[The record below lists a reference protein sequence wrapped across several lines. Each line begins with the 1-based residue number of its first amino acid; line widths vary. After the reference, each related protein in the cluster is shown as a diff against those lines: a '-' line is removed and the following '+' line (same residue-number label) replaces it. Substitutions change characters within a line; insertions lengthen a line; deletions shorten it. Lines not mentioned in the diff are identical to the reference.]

1 MASALQTL
9 FGDIANAIRGKTGN
23 ADKMS
28 PSSFPTQIENIP
40 TSGGVFFTTDVIV
53 DEVTITTSA
62 SNNDGYDGLCGAQM
76 PITESWR
83 SKTKEERSR
92 IDQVFLVTFDGVR
105 YLIGFGTGQIASK
118 YSALGQESTN
128 HPMSTLGNW
137 NFITSVYGTL
147 AVINQWMYDCKK
159 NYPFVID
166 IAEIEDKSSVYI
178 FTKTEGTHTVKLER
192 MPDTL

>member
-9 FGDIANAIRGKTGN
+9 FGDIASAIRRKTGN

-28 PSSFPTQIENIP
+28 PSSFPIQIENIP

-62 SNNDGYDGLCGAQM
+62 TDNDGYDGLCGAQM

-83 SKTKEERSR
+83 SKTEEERSR
-92 IDQVFLVTFDGVR
+92 IDQVFRVTFDGVR
-105 YLIGFGTGQIASK
+105 YLIGYGTGQIASE
-118 YSALGQESTN
+118 YSAFGQESTN
-128 HPMSTLGNW
+128 HPMALLGNW
-137 NFITSVYGTL
+137 NFITTVYGNF
-147 AVINQWMYDCKK
+147 AVINKWMYDCKK